1 MVLAKRINEQA
12 FQSMPRYGMPD
23 AGIAPYNNAALY
35 DLMRRTTTLN
45 PEPANLNPESI
56 PISYK
61 RNITLFTYNIR
72 RNYG

>member
-12 FQSMPRYGMPD
+12 FQSMPRYGMPA
-23 AGIAPYNNAALY
+23 AGIAAYNNAALY

>member
-12 FQSMPRYGMPD
+12 FQSMPRYGMP
-23 AGIAPYNNAALY
+23 AVGIALYNNAALY

>member
-23 AGIAPYNNAALY
+23 ADIAPYNNAALY